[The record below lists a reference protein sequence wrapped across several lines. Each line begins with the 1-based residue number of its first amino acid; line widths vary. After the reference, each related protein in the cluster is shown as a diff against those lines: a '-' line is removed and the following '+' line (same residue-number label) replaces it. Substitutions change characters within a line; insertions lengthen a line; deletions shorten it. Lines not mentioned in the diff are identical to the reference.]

1 MLQQSDVPVLVDFYA
16 TWQAGPGPAL
26 WQGGTR
32 HGLFSVAARLL
43 STSLPHCRRCGPCQ
57 MQSQVID
64 QLAPQMR
71 GRVKFVKVDTEKY
84 HKVASQYNIGALP
97 TLVLFK
103 NGQPVDRIEGLL
115 MADQLKQRL
124 EYFLASTS
132 GR

>member
-1 MLQQSDVPVLVDFYA
+1 MRAAQKQTYSTFEELLQQSDVPVLVDFYA
-16 TWQAGPGPAL
+16 TW
-26 WQGGTR
+26 
-32 HGLFSVAARLL
+32 
-43 STSLPHCRRCGPCQ
+43 CGPCQ
-57 MQSQVID
+57 MQGQVID

-103 NGQPVDRIEGLL
+103 NGQPVDRVEGLL

-124 EYFLASTS
+124 EYFL
-132 GR
+132 G